1 MITGCFGEMEVNMSF
16 HSKTW
21 IIIRNFVITL
31 AIVVAG
37 FGICILVEM
46 YLNTYVPIPA
56 ILTLGVFLISLITK
70 GFMYGIVASCIS
82 VLALNYAFTF
92 PYFKFNFTIP
102 ENLVSAVVM
111 LIVTMVSSALI
122 TKVRKA
128 EEVKAESEKEK
139 LRANLLRAVSHDL
152 RTPLTTI
159 YGSSAGI
166 ADNFDSLD
174 KEEIVELA
182 QGIKEDSQWLIN
194 MVENLLSVTKINGQ
208 GVKLKKTP
216 IVLEELIDTALV
228 QFKSHHTNVN
238 IQVDIPDDFVI
249 IPMDPML
256 IGQVL
261 MNILENAV
269 RHGEDLTYIIIK
281 VRTLGDRAI
290 FEISNDGR
298 VIPKEIIDHIFT
310 GYYEKKNKPVDS
322 KEGMGIG
329 LSVCYSIIKA
339 HGGDI
344 TVENLKPK
352 GCCFR
357 FWLGL
362 EANEDE
368 C

>member
-1 MITGCFGEMEVNMSF
+1 MKLYDG
-16 HSKTW
+16 KLK
-21 IIIRNFVITL
+21 VIKNS
-31 AIVVAG
+31 IVTMVIVAFS
-37 FGICILVEM
+37 FGICIFVEKCF
-46 YLNTYVPIPA
+46 NTYIPIPA
-56 ILTLGVFLISLITK
+56 ILTLGVFLTSLITQ
-70 GFMYGIVASCIS
+70 GFVYGIVASFIS

-102 ENLVSAVVM
+102 ENIVSAVVM
-111 LIVTMVSSALI
+111 CIVTLVSSALI

-128 EEVKAESEKEK
+128 EKERVESEKEK

-166 ADNFDSLD
+166 VDNFDSLG
-174 KEEIVELA
+174 KQEIVELA

-208 GVKLKKTP
+208 GVALKKSP
-216 IVLEELIDTALV
+216 VMLEEFIDATLV
-228 QFKSHHTNVN
+228 KFKNHHNDVDVT
-238 IQVDIPDDFVI
+238 VDIPEDFI
-249 IPMDPML
+249 FIPMDPML
-256 IGQVL
+256 MGQVM

-269 RHGEDLTYIIIK
+269 RHGEDFTYINIK
-281 VRTLGDRAI
+281 VKTVGGRAI
-290 FEISNDGR
+290 FEISNDGHG
-298 VIPKEIIDHIFT
+298 IPREIIDHLFT

-352 GCCFR
+352 GCMFR
-357 FWLGL
+357 FWLGM

-368 C
+368 CEA

>member
-1 MITGCFGEMEVNMSF
+1 MMLHDNRLTIL
-16 HSKTW
+16 K
-21 IIIRNFVITL
+21 NFIVTL
-31 AIVVAG
+31 IIVVAS
-37 FGICILVEM
+37 FGICIIVEKC
-46 YLNTYVPIPA
+46 LNTYIPIPA
-56 ILTLGVFLISLITK
+56 ILTLGVFVTSLITQ
-70 GFMYGIVASCIS
+70 GFLYGIIASLIS

-111 LIVTMVSSALI
+111 CIVTIVSSALI
-122 TKVRKA
+122 TRVRKA
-128 EEVKAESEKEK
+128 EKDKVESEKEK

-159 YGSSAGI
+159 YGSGAGI

-174 KEEIVELA
+174 KKEIVELA

-208 GVKLKKTP
+208 GVALKKSP
-216 IVLEELIDTALV
+216 IILEELIDTTLV
-228 QFKSHHTNVN
+228 KFKNYHSDVDVR
-238 IQVDIPDDFVI
+238 VDIPEEFVF
-249 IPMDPML
+249 IPMDPVL
-256 IGQVL
+256 IGQVM

-269 RHGEDLTYIIIK
+269 RHGEDLTYIDIK

-290 FEISNDGR
+290 FEISNDGKT
-298 VIPKEIIDHIFT
+298 IPREIIDHVFT

-344 TVENLKPK
+344 TVENLRPK

-362 EANEDE
+362 EAKEDE

>member
-1 MITGCFGEMEVNMSF
+1 MK
-16 HSKTW
+16 HHDKTK
-21 IIIRNFVITL
+21 IIVKNIIVTLVIIL
-31 AIVVAG
+31 MF
-37 FGICILVEM
+37 FGICILVEKW
-46 YLNTYVPIPA
+46 LNTYIPIPA

-70 GFMYGIVASCIS
+70 GFVYGIVASLIS

-111 LIVTMVSSALI
+111 FIVTIVSSALI
-122 TKVRKA
+122 TRVRRA
-128 EEVKAESEKEK
+128 EELKVESEKEK

-159 YGSSAGI
+159 YGSGAGI
-166 ADNFDSLD
+166 VDNLDSLD
-174 KEEIVELA
+174 KEEIIELA
-182 QGIKEDSQWLIN
+182 QGIKEDSQWLIT

-208 GVKLKKTP
+208 GVALKKSP

-228 QFKSHHTNVN
+228 KFKVHHADVD
-238 IQVDIPDDFVI
+238 VRLDIPDDIVI
-249 IPMDPML
+249 IPMDPVL
-256 IGQVL
+256 IGQVI

-269 RHGEDLTYIIIK
+269 RHGENLTYISIK

-290 FEISNDGR
+290 FEISNDGKN
-298 VIPKEIIDHIFT
+298 IPRDIIDNVFT
-310 GYYEKKNKPVDS
+310 GYYEKRNKPVDS
-322 KEGMGIG
+322 NEGMGIG
-329 LSVCYSIIKA
+329 LSVCHSIIKV

-344 TVENLKPK
+344 TVENLKPM

>member
-1 MITGCFGEMEVNMSF
+1 MKLRDKIFKNVILTL
-16 HSKTW
+16 
-21 IIIRNFVITL
+21 IIIAVFFCVS
-31 AIVVAG
+31 
-37 FGICILVEM
+37 ILVERCF
-46 YLNTYVPIPA
+46 NTYVPIPA
-56 ILTLGVFLISLITK
+56 ILTLGVFVVSIITK
-70 GFMYGIVASCIS
+70 GYVYGIAASFIS

-92 PYFKFNFTIP
+92 PYLKFNFTIP
-102 ENLVSAVVM
+102 ENLVAAVVM
-111 LIVTMVSSALI
+111 LIITTISSTLI
-122 TKVRKA
+122 TRVRRAELLKV
-128 EEVKAESEKEK
+128 ESEKEK

-174 KEEIVELA
+174 KDAIIELA
-182 QGIKEDSQWLIN
+182 QGIKEDSQWLIT

-208 GVKLKKTP
+208 GLAIKKTP
-216 IVLEELIDTALV
+216 IMLEELIDTSLV
-228 QFKSHHTNVN
+228 KFKAKHSDINVE
-238 IQVDIPDDFVI
+238 VDIPDEFMF
-249 IPMDPML
+249 IPMDPVL
-256 IGQVL
+256 IGQVI
-261 MNILENAV
+261 MNIMENAI
-269 RHGEDLTYIIIK
+269 RHGECTTRIVIK
-281 VRTLGDRAI
+281 VRSTGDRAV
-290 FEISNDGR
+290 FEISNDGNG
-298 VIPKEIIDHIFT
+298 IPKDIIDKVFT
-310 GYYEKKNKPVDS
+310 GYYEKKGKPVDS

-344 TVENLKPK
+344 SAENLKPK

>member
-1 MITGCFGEMEVNMSF
+1 MKF
-16 HSKTW
+16 HNNKLT
-21 IIIRNFVITL
+21 ILKNFIVTFVI
-31 AIVVAG
+31 VAAS
-37 FGICILVEM
+37 FGICIIVEKC
-46 YLNTYVPIPA
+46 LNTYIPIPA
-56 ILTLGVFLISLITK
+56 ILTLGVFLTSLITQ
-70 GFMYGIVASCIS
+70 GFIYGIVASLIS

-102 ENLVSAVVM
+102 ENIVSAVVM
-111 LIVTMVSSALI
+111 CIVTLVSSALI
-122 TKVRKA
+122 TRVRKA
-128 EEVKAESEKEK
+128 EKERVESEKEK

-159 YGSSAGI
+159 YGSSAAI
-166 ADNFDSLD
+166 VDNFDSLG
-174 KEEIVELA
+174 KQEIMELA

-208 GVKLKKTP
+208 GVALKKSP
-216 IVLEELIDTALV
+216 VMLEEFIDATLV
-228 QFKSHHTNVN
+228 KFKNHHKDVDVT
-238 IQVDIPDDFVI
+238 VDIPEDFI
-249 IPMDPML
+249 FIPMDPML
-256 IGQVL
+256 MGQVM

-269 RHGEDLTYIIIK
+269 RHGEDFTYINIK
-281 VRTLGDRAI
+281 VKTIGSRAI
-290 FEISNDGR
+290 FEISNDGKT
-298 VIPKEIIDHIFT
+298 IPREIIDHVFT

>member
-1 MITGCFGEMEVNMSF
+1 MRFSDSRAKVLFNSIVTLFILGFSFGVCIFVEKCF
-16 HSKTW
+16 
-21 IIIRNFVITL
+21 
-31 AIVVAG
+31 
-37 FGICILVEM
+37 
-46 YLNTYVPIPA
+46 NTYIPIPA
-56 ILTLGVFLISLITK
+56 ILTLGVFLTSLITQ
-70 GFMYGIVASCIS
+70 GFIYGIVASFIS
-82 VLALNYAFTF
+82 VLSLNYAFTF

-102 ENLVSAVVM
+102 ENIVSAVVM
-111 LIVTMVSSALI
+111 CIVTIVSSALI
-122 TKVRKA
+122 TKVRRA
-128 EEVKAESEKEK
+128 EKERVESEKEK

-166 ADNFDSLD
+166 VDNYDSLD
-174 KEEIVELA
+174 KSEIVELA
-182 QGIKEDSQWLIN
+182 EGIKEDSQWLIN

-208 GVKLKKTP
+208 GVALKKSP
-216 IVLEELIDTALV
+216 IILEELIDTTLV
-228 QFKSHHTNVN
+228 KFKNHHSNVDVR
-238 IQVDIPDDFVI
+238 VDIPEEFVFI
-249 IPMDPML
+249 HMDPML
-256 IGQVL
+256 IGQVM

-269 RHGEDLTYIIIK
+269 RHGGDITYINIK
-281 VRTLGDRAI
+281 VRTIGDRAI
-290 FEISNDGR
+290 FEISNDGKA
-298 VIPKEIIDHIFT
+298 IPREIIEHIFT

-362 EANEDE
+362 EAKEDE

>member
-1 MITGCFGEMEVNMSF
+1 MKLHG
-16 HSKTW
+16 KTLVTLK
-21 IIIRNFVITL
+21 NFIVTLVI
-31 AIVVAG
+31 VAG
-37 FGICILVEM
+37 FFGICILVENC
-46 YLNTYVPIPA
+46 LNTYIPIPA
-56 ILTLGVFLISLITK
+56 ILTLGVFLTSLITK
-70 GFMYGIVASCIS
+70 GFIYGIVASLIS

-111 LIVTMVSSALI
+111 FIVTIVSSALI

-128 EEVKAESEKEK
+128 EEVKIESEKEK

-159 YGSSAGI
+159 YGSGSGI

-174 KEEIVELA
+174 KEEIIELA
-182 QGIKEDSQWLIN
+182 QGIKEDSQWLIT

-208 GVKLKKTP
+208 GVALKKSP
-216 IVLEELIDTALV
+216 IVLEELIDSALV
-228 QFKSHHTNVN
+228 KFKAHHSDVD
-238 IQVDIPDDFVI
+238 IQVDIPEEFI
-249 IPMDPML
+249 MIPMDPVL
-256 IGQVL
+256 IGQVI

-290 FEISNDGR
+290 FEISNDGK
-298 VIPKEIIDHIFT
+298 VIPREIIDNVFT

-329 LSVCYSIIKA
+329 LSVCHSIIKA

-362 EANEDE
+362 EANANE
-368 C
+368 CEA

>member
-1 MITGCFGEMEVNMSF
+1 MRDIMKFCENKLTILGKLIV
-16 HSKTW
+16 TL
-21 IIIRNFVITL
+21 VI
-31 AIVVAG
+31 VAAS
-37 FGICILVEM
+37 FGICLLVEKC
-46 YLNTYVPIPA
+46 LNTYIPIPA
-56 ILTLGVFLISLITK
+56 ILTLGVFLTSLITQ
-70 GFMYGIVASCIS
+70 GFVYGIVASVIS

-102 ENLVSAVVM
+102 ENLVSAIVM
-111 LIVTMVSSALI
+111 CIVTIVSSALI
-122 TKVRKA
+122 TRVRKA
-128 EEVKAESEKEK
+128 EKVRVESEKEK

-159 YGSSAGI
+159 YGSGAGI
-166 ADNFDSLD
+166 ADNFDNLD

-182 QGIKEDSQWLIN
+182 QGIMEDSQWLIN

-208 GVKLKKTP
+208 GVALKKTS
-216 IVLEELIDTALV
+216 IILEELIDTTLV
-228 QFKSHHTNVN
+228 KFKNYHSDVEVR
-238 IQVDIPDDFVI
+238 VDIPEEFVF
-249 IPMDPML
+249 IPMDPVL
-256 IGQVL
+256 IGQVM

-269 RHGEDLTYIIIK
+269 RHGEDLTYIDIK

-290 FEISNDGR
+290 FEISNDGKT
-298 VIPKEIIDHIFT
+298 IPREIIDHVFT
-310 GYYEKKNKPVDS
+310 GYFEKKNKPVDS

-344 TVENLKPK
+344 TVENLRPK

-362 EANEDE
+362 EAKEDE

>member
-1 MITGCFGEMEVNMSF
+1 MKYNSKLWVNL
-16 HSKTW
+16 
-21 IIIRNFVITL
+21 RNILVTIL
-31 AIVVAG
+31 IIVVC
-37 FGICILVEM
+37 FILCIAVEKW
-46 YLNTYVPIPA
+46 LNTYVPIPA
-56 ILTLGVFLISLITK
+56 IFTLGVFLISLITR
-70 GFMYGIVASCIS
+70 GFIYGIVASSIS

-159 YGSSAGI
+159 YGSGAGI
-166 ADNFDSLD
+166 ADNYDSLD

-182 QGIKEDSQWLIN
+182 QGIKEDAQWLIN

-208 GVKLKKTP
+208 GVALKKTP
-216 IVLEELIDTALV
+216 IVLEELIDTVLV
-228 QFKSHHTNVN
+228 KFKSLNSNINVE
-238 IQVDIPDDFVI
+238 VDIPEDFVI
-249 IPMDPML
+249 IPMDPVL

-261 MNILENAV
+261 MNIMENAV
-269 RHGEDLTYIIIK
+269 RHGEDLTYINIK

-298 VIPKEIIDHIFT
+298 EIPREIIDHVFT

-329 LSVCYSIIKA
+329 LSVCHSIIKA
-339 HGGDI
+339 HDGDI
-344 TVENLKPK
+344 TVENIKPR
-352 GCCFR
+352 GCCFK

-362 EANEDE
+362 EANDNE

>member
-1 MITGCFGEMEVNMSF
+1 MKL
-16 HSKTW
+16 HKKT
-21 IIIRNFVITL
+21 IHTIKNLIITL
-31 AIVVAG
+31 VIVAVC
-37 FGICILVEM
+37 FGICILVEKC
-46 YLNTYVPIPA
+46 LNTYIPIPA
-56 ILTLGVFLISLITK
+56 ILTLGVFLISLITR
-70 GFMYGIVASCIS
+70 GLIYGILASLTS

-122 TKVRKA
+122 TKVRRA
-128 EEVKAESEKEK
+128 EELKAESDKEK

-159 YGSSAGI
+159 YGSGVGI
-166 ADNFDSLD
+166 AENFDSLSKD
-174 KEEIVELA
+174 EILELA

-208 GVKLKKTP
+208 GLALKKTP
-216 IVLEELIDTALV
+216 IVLEELIDTAIV
-228 QFKSHHTNVN
+228 QFKTHHLDANVT
-238 IQVDIPDDFVI
+238 VDIPEDFIV
-249 IPMDPML
+249 IPMDPVL
-256 IGQVL
+256 IGQVI
-261 MNILENAV
+261 MNIFENAV
-269 RHGEDLTYIIIK
+269 RHGEDLTYINLK
-281 VRTLGDRAI
+281 VRVLGDRAI

-298 VIPKEIIDHIFT
+298 VIPREIMDNVFT

-352 GCCFR
+352 GCLFR

>member
-1 MITGCFGEMEVNMSF
+1 MKFYDKTKRTFKNICLTLIIVFGF
-16 HSKTW
+16 
-21 IIIRNFVITL
+21 FV
-31 AIVVAG
+31 
-37 FGICILVEM
+37 ICILVEN

-56 ILTLGVFLISLITK
+56 ILTLGVFLVSLITK
-70 GFMYGIVASCIS
+70 GYIYGVVASLIS
-82 VLALNYAFTF
+82 VMALNYAFTF
-92 PYFKFNFTIP
+92 PYFRFNFTIP

-111 LIVTMVSSALI
+111 LMVTILSSALI
-122 TKVRKA
+122 TRVRRA
-128 EEVKAESEKEK
+128 ENIRAESEKEK

-159 YGSSAGI
+159 YGSGSGI
-166 ADNFDSLD
+166 ADNYDSLD
-174 KEEIVELA
+174 KEEIIELA
-182 QGIKEDSQWLIN
+182 QGIKEDSQWLIT

-208 GVKLKKTP
+208 GVALKKTP
-216 IVLEELIDTALV
+216 IVLEERIDTALV
-228 QFKSHHTNVN
+228 KFKSKYSAIN
-238 IQVDIPDDFVI
+238 IEVDLPEDFVI

-256 IGQVL
+256 IGQVI

-269 RHGEDLTYIIIK
+269 RHGEDLTYINIK

-290 FEISNDGR
+290 FEISNDGKA
-298 VIPKEIIDHIFT
+298 IPREIIDHVFT

-329 LSVCYSIIKA
+329 LSVCHSIIKA

-362 EANEDE
+362 EANENE
-368 C
+368 R

>member
-1 MITGCFGEMEVNMSF
+1 MKFHDKSRRTLKNISLTLIIVFGF
-16 HSKTW
+16 
-21 IIIRNFVITL
+21 FV
-31 AIVVAG
+31 
-37 FGICILVEM
+37 ICILVENF
-46 YLNTYVPIPA
+46 LNTYVPIPA
-56 ILTLGVFLISLITK
+56 ILTLGVFLVSLITK
-70 GFMYGIVASCIS
+70 GYVYGIVASLIS

-111 LIVTMVSSALI
+111 LMITVLSSALL
-122 TKVRKA
+122 TRVRRAEDFKA
-128 EEVKAESEKEK
+128 DSEKEK

-159 YGSSAGI
+159 YGSGAGI
-166 ADNFDSLD
+166 ADNYDSLD
-174 KEEIVELA
+174 KEEIIELA
-182 QGIKEDSQWLIN
+182 QGIKEDSQWLIT

-208 GVKLKKTP
+208 GVALKKSP
-216 IVLEELIDTALV
+216 IVLEELIDTTLV
-228 QFKSHHTNVN
+228 KFKSKHSAINV
-238 IQVDIPDDFVI
+238 QVDIPDDFVI
-249 IPMDPML
+249 IPVDPML
-256 IGQVL
+256 IGQVI

-269 RHGEDLTYIIIK
+269 RHGEDLTYINIK

-290 FEISNDGR
+290 FEISNDGKI
-298 VIPKEIIDHIFT
+298 IPKEIIEHVFT

-329 LSVCYSIIKA
+329 LSVCHSIIKA

-362 EANEDE
+362 EAKDNE

>member
-1 MITGCFGEMEVNMSF
+1 MVGLRLGEMGDKMKET
-16 HSKTW
+16 SKAWITLRN
-21 IIIRNFVITL
+21 IIITVVII
-31 AIVVAG
+31 AACFCMCIVVEK
-37 FGICILVEM
+37 C
-46 YLNTYVPIPA
+46 LNTYIPIPA
-56 ILTLGVFLISLITK
+56 IFTLGVFLISLITR
-70 GFMYGIVASCIS
+70 GFVYGILASLIS

-102 ENLVSAVVM
+102 ENLVSAVLM

-128 EEVKAESEKEK
+128 EELKAESEKEK

-159 YGSSAGI
+159 FGSGAGI
-166 ADNFDSLD
+166 ADNFDSLN
-174 KEEIVELA
+174 KEEIIELA
-182 QGIKEDSQWLIN
+182 QGIKEDAQWLIN

-208 GVKLKKTP
+208 GVALKKTQ

-228 QFKSHHTNVN
+228 KFKSLNSNINVV
-238 IQVDIPDDFVI
+238 VDIPDDFIV
-249 IPMDPML
+249 IPMDPVL
-256 IGQVL
+256 IGQVI
-261 MNILENAV
+261 MNILENAI
-269 RHGEDLTYIIIK
+269 RHGENLTYINIK

-298 VIPKEIIDHIFT
+298 EIPKEIINHVFT

-329 LSVCYSIIKA
+329 LSVCHSIIKA

-344 TVENLKPK
+344 SVENIKSG

-362 EANEDE
+362 EAKDNE